1 MVIER
6 ITGGKPQQA
15 PKVEKNAS
23 DTRRVDA
30 GKGQSADKS
39 APVAPEPS
47 VMANVSEKSRAAI
60 KAYRIASESKPDI
73 SRAQRVAQIKAKVA
87 NGTYTAPASH
97 EVAEAVLKNVV
108 KGS

>member
-6 ITGGKPQQA
+6 VTGGKPQQA
-15 PKVEKNAS
+15 PKAERNVSN
-23 DTRRVDA
+23 TRRVDA
-30 GKGQSADKS
+30 GKNRPADKAAPS
-39 APVAPEPS
+39 APESSA
-47 VMANVSEKSRAAI
+47 MANVSDKSRAAI

-87 NGTYTAPASH
+87 NGTYNSPASH
-97 EVAEAVLKNVV
+97 EVATAVLKDVV